1 MQEKFG
7 EIAVREKYLS
17 GEQLKELLKE
27 QQDTYIFSSEA
38 LVQLGVIS
46 EEQLME
52 NLKEFNMLKLQN
64 EE

>member
-17 GEQLKELLKE
+17 EEQLKELLKE
-27 QQDTYIFSSEA
+27 QQDTYIFFGEA
-38 LVQLGVIS
+38 LVQLGVLS

-52 NLKEFNMLKLQN
+52 NLKEFNMIKLQN